1 VKNSEKLPLESD
13 QLTLTQAQIE
23 ELDRRLADYEKN
35 PEEGAAWEEVRDRV
49 RPRS

>member
-1 VKNSEKLPLESD
+1 MSDPLEGYE
-13 QLTLTQAQIE
+13 LTLTQAQIE

-35 PEEGAAWEEVRDRV
+35 PEEGVTWEEVRDRV